1 MSLDALQAEYA
12 LLRDW
17 LFRQALPLW
26 AGTGTD
32 RLTGGFF
39 EKLTPQGLPL
49 DDPRRARVTAR
60 QIFSFATAA
69 QLGWPEDAAGM
80 VDYGLANLFRH
91 HLPADGIVV
100 PTVSADGQVLR
111 RDFDLYDHAFVL
123 FALAA
128 ASKLRGGDTALAFR
142 AAALRDAMLA
152 GWAHPQRGFEET
164 HPRSLPLKANP
175 HMHIFE
181 AALAWEDVSDDPGW
195 AALSDALAELCLDC
209 FLDPATGALKEY
221 FDGDWQPLPTPQ
233 DVVEPGHQFEWA
245 WLLRRWG
252 TARNRPDAL
261 AAAARLAEIG
271 EGPGVDA
278 EQDLARN
285 ELNADLSV
293 RDGLFRLWPQTE
305 RLKAHVSALAD
316 APDAAALAAT
326 ADLAARA
333 ARGLRRYF
341 DHPVPGSWWEHLGQD
356 GHPHDPSEPA
366 RASSLYHITCA
377 VGEVGQKLD
386 RLTAA
391 HAAKGEI
398 KA

>member
-1 MSLDALQAEYA
+1 MSLAALRTEYA
-12 LLRDW
+12 LLCDW
-17 LFRQALPLW
+17 LFGQALPLW

-32 RLTGGFF
+32 RPTGGFF

-60 QIFSFATAA
+60 QIFSFATAG
-69 QLGWPEDAAGM
+69 QLGWAGDAAGM
-80 VDYGLANLFRH
+80 VNYGLANLFRH
-91 HLPADGIVV
+91 HLPPEGIVIPTIAADGR
-100 PTVSADGQVLR
+100 VLR

-128 ASKLRGGDTALAFR
+128 AARMRGGDPALAAR
-142 AAALRDAMLA
+142 AAALRAAMA
-152 GWAHPQRGFEET
+152 PWAHPQRGFEET
-164 HPRSLPLKANP
+164 VPRSLPLKANP
-175 HMHIFE
+175 HMHLFE

-195 AALSDALAELCLDC
+195 SALADSIAGLCLDR

-221 FDGDWQPLPTPQ
+221 FDGDWLAMPAPQ

-252 TARNRPDAL
+252 AARNRPEAL

-271 EGPGVDA
+271 EGPGVDPA
-278 EQDLARN
+278 QDLAMN

-305 RLKAHVSALAD
+305 RVKAHASALTA
-316 APDAAALAAT
+316 APDAVAQERAAG
-326 ADLAARA
+326 LAARA

-341 DHPVPGSWWEHLGQD
+341 DHPVPGSWWEHLGSD
-356 GHPHDPSEPA
+356 GRPHDPEEPA

-377 VGEVGQKLD
+377 IGELGQQLD
-386 RLTAA
+386 RLKTA
-391 HAAKGEI
+391 
-398 KA
+398 

>member
-1 MSLDALQAEYA
+1 MSLSELRAEYVW
-12 LLRDW
+12 LRDW
-17 LFRQALPLW
+17 LFGQALPLW

-32 RLTGGFF
+32 RPTGGFF

-60 QIFSFATAA
+60 QIFSFATAG
-69 QLGWPEDAAGM
+69 QLGWAGDVAGM

-91 HLPADGIVV
+91 HLPPEGIVI
-100 PTVSADGQVLR
+100 PTVAADGQVLR
-111 RDFDLYDHAFVL
+111 RAFDLYDHAFVL

-128 ASKLRGGDTALAFR
+128 AARMRGGDPALAAR
-142 AAALRDAMLA
+142 AAALRAAMA
-152 GWAHPQRGFEET
+152 PWTHPQRGFEET
-164 HPRSLPLKANP
+164 VPRSLPLKANP
-175 HMHIFE
+175 HMHLFE

-195 AALSDALAELCLDC
+195 SALADSIARLCLDR

-221 FDGDWQPLPTPQ
+221 FDGDWLALPAPQ

-252 TARNRPDAL
+252 AARNRPEAL

-271 EGPGVDA
+271 EGPGVDPA
-278 EQDLARN
+278 QDLAMN

-305 RLKAHVSALAD
+305 RVKAHASALTA
-316 APDAAALAAT
+316 APDAVAQDRAAGLAV
-326 ADLAARA
+326 RA

-341 DHPVPGSWWEHLGQD
+341 NHPVPGSWWEHLGRD
-356 GHPHDPSEPA
+356 GRPHDPEEPA

-377 VGEVGQKLD
+377 IGELGQQLD
-386 RLTAA
+386 RLKTA
-391 HAAKGEI
+391 
-398 KA
+398 